1 MSVPFDR
8 IVEAFKLGADA
19 RRDSDAPVRVDVRV
33 DSSATP
39 ALVDIIRRALVPQ
52 TTNALV
58 RVGRLS
64 DREPVKSDTDVVIV
78 ITCGS
83 DGLEDSVRDLVVY
96 GCPVVVVAESSVEVP
111 FITYDAPMLGLVSAT
126 DECHLLSE
134 LAAWIL
140 ARVRNQTAFAANFA
154 FMREEASSGIVG
166 QAVAANALTGALDFI
181 PGADFPVMTA
191 TQVGMMLKL
200 AASHGKPI
208 NHERLYDAAG
218 IVACALLL
226 RVLSRALSSRCGALG
241 FVAKS
246 TIAGAGTYT
255 MGRALGA
262 LYESG
267 FDYSPLDDAIRGVAA
282 KFQPADGEDAV
293 ADLVPVHVSEC

>member
-64 DREPVKSDTDVVIV
+64 DREPVRSDTDVVIV

-134 LAAWIL
+134 LAG
-140 ARVRNQTAFAANFA
+140 VDT
-154 FMREEASSGIVG
+154 
-166 QAVAANALTGALDFI
+166 
-181 PGADFPVMTA
+181 
-191 TQVGMMLKL
+191 
-200 AASHGKPI
+200 
-208 NHERLYDAAG
+208 
-218 IVACALLL
+218 C
-226 RVLSRALSSRCGALG
+226 SRSEPDR
-241 FVAKS
+241 
-246 TIAGAGTYT
+246 
-255 MGRALGA
+255 
-262 LYESG
+262 
-267 FDYSPLDDAIRGVAA
+267 IRGQLRLHEGRGL
-282 KFQPADGEDAV
+282 FGHRWPGCRGQCPHRR
-293 ADLVPVHVSEC
+293 P